1 MNDHKYLML
10 ACAVL
15 ARECY
20 HCAAKSKNLID
31 LRIIE
36 QGLHDIGEEKMSSA
50 LQREID
56 ALDQEKYEA
65 ILLGYG
71 LCNNG
76 IRNLH
81 ANIPIVLPRAHDC
94 ITLLMG
100 SNAGYLKYF
109 SEHPGTFFRSVG
121 WAERSSSNLS
131 NPQSTTREMGI
142 STYEEYVENF
152 GEENARYLM
161 DILNDHLR
169 NYTRLAYIDTGL
181 PNAEVHEKA
190 AKEWAKEQGWEYSMI
205 QGGMRL
211 ILKLMDGEWNEDEF
225 LVVNPGQAI
234 DASHDDDVIKVKEF
248 KNDINN
254 KS

>member
-1 MNDHKYLML
+1 MNSHKYIML

-20 HCAAKSKNLID
+20 HCAAKSRNLID
-31 LRIIE
+31 LRIVE

-56 ALDQEKYEA
+56 KVDQDKYEA
-65 ILLGYG
+65 ILLAYG

-76 IRNLH
+76 VRNLR
-81 ANIPIVLPRAHDC
+81 ADIPIILPRAHDC

-100 SNAGYLKYF
+100 SNSGYMKYF
-109 SEHPGTFFRSVG
+109 NDHPGTYFRSAG
-121 WAERSSSNLS
+121 WAERTSSNLS

-142 STYEEYVENF
+142 STYDDYVEEF

-161 DILNDHLR
+161 EILNNHLK

-181 PNAEVHEKA
+181 PDTEAQKQDSQ
-190 AKEWAKEQGWEYSMI
+190 EWAEKQGWDYSI
-205 QGGMRL
+205 IPGGMRL
-211 ILKLMDGEWNEDEF
+211 ISKLMDGEWNEDEF
-225 LVVNPGQAI
+225 LFVNPGQTI
-234 DASHDDDVIKVKEF
+234 DASHDKGVVRIKP
-248 KNDINN
+248 
-254 KS
+254 